1 MGLTRSPRC
10 ARGRS
15 WRSVRRLLIVGIAAL
30 LATVALDGVLV
41 ARAQQLYTWTDD
53 NGVTYYTAD
62 PWSIPPKYRPDGL
75 PEQPPAPTPSPVVE
89 HPPAIIGPRAAT
101 VVQFTPGAP
110 ILVTARLNGVS
121 MTLLLDTGADRT
133 LISPAAVAR
142 AGYARTVAPG
152 DSTVRILGV
161 TGSVVATQVV
171 VPVLDVAGARL
182 GPVALVVHDAGLGA
196 VDGLLGRDILDAFT
210 VTIDAAAGR
219 ATLIPR

>member
-1 MGLTRSPRC
+1 M
-10 ARGRS
+10 
-15 WRSVRRLLIVGIAAL
+15 RRLLIVGITAL
-30 LATVALDGVLV
+30 LATVALDGALV
-41 ARAQQLYTWTDD
+41 ARAGAQQLYTWTDD
-53 NGVTYYTAD
+53 NGITYYTAD

-75 PEQPPAPTPSPVVE
+75 PEQPPAPAPSPVVE
-89 HPPAIIGPRAAT
+89 QPPAIIGTKAAT
-101 VVQFTPGAP
+101 VVQFTPGDP
-110 ILVTARLNGVS
+110 ILVTARLNGVP

-133 LISPAAVAR
+133 LISPAVVAR

-152 DSTVRILGV
+152 DSAVRILGV

-182 GPVALVVHDAGLGA
+182 GPVALIVHDAGLGA

>member
-1 MGLTRSPRC
+1 MRN
-10 ARGRS
+10 
-15 WRSVRRLLIVGIAAL
+15 RLLAVGIAVL
-30 LATVALDGVLV
+30 LATVVLDGVLV
-41 ARAQQLYTWTDD
+41 VRAAAQPLYTWTDE

-62 PWSIPPKYRPDGL
+62 PWSIPLKYRPDGL
-75 PEQPPAPTPSPVVE
+75 PKQPPASAPGSVVDQ
-89 HPPAIIGPRAAT
+89 PPAIVGPKMAT
-101 VVQFTPGAP
+101 VVQFTPGDP
-110 ILVTARLNGVS
+110 IIVTARLNGVP

-152 DSTVRILGV
+152 DSSVRILGV

-171 VPVLDVAGARL
+171 VPVLDVAGARI
-182 GPVALVVHDAGLGA
+182 GPVALIVHDAWLGV

-219 ATLIPR
+219 ATLVPR

>member
-1 MGLTRSPRC
+1 MRN
-10 ARGRS
+10 
-15 WRSVRRLLIVGIAAL
+15 RLLAVGIAVL
-30 LATVALDGVLV
+30 LATVVLDGALV
-41 ARAQQLYTWTDD
+41 VRAAAQPLYTWTDE

-75 PEQPPAPTPSPVVE
+75 PKEPPASAPGLAVEQPPAIVGTKV
-89 HPPAIIGPRAAT
+89 AT
-101 VVQFTPGAP
+101 VVQFTPGDP
-110 ILVTARLNGVS
+110 IIVTARLNGVP

-152 DSTVRILGV
+152 DSSVRILGV

-171 VPVLDVAGARL
+171 VPVLDVAGARI
-182 GPVALVVHDAGLGA
+182 GPVALIVHDAGLGA

-219 ATLIPR
+219 ATLVPR